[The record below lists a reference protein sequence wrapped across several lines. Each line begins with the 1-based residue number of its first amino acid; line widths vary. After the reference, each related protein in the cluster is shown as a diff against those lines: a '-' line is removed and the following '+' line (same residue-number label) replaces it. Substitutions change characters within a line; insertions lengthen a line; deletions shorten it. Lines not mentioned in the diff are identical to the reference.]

1 MTKNNDEYHQIE
13 FNIAKDDLAETEK
26 ILESYQPL
34 SISMQG
40 FGEEKI
46 YEPLP
51 GEMPIWEKIRV
62 KAMYQNIKNL
72 SDLENEIINKTN
84 IKILNNKVIKA
95 IGKKDWQEE
104 WIQSSKPMRFG
115 EKLWIYPDHLIDDL
129 EGKVCV
135 NLNPGL
141 AFGTGSHPT
150 TRLCLEWLEKSNLDQ
165 KSLLDYGCGSG
176 ILGISAIKLG
186 AKSVTAID
194 LDPQAVIASKS
205 NAEKNHVHQEIE
217 ITDNNKTIEKNFNI
231 IVANI
236 LAKPL
241 IELAPYFYKKLNK
254 EGAICL
260 SGILEG
266 QINIIKD
273 AYLKYFNLSEIKI
286 KDGWVMMSGIKL

>member
-84 IKILNNKVIKA
+84 IKILDNKVIKA
-95 IGKKDWQEE
+95 IGEKDWQEE

-115 EKLWIYPDHLIDDL
+115 EKLWIYPDHLIDNL

-150 TRLCLEWLEKSNLDQ
+150 TRLCLEWLEKINLDQ
-165 KSLLDYGCGSG
+165 KSVLDYGCGSG

-194 LDPQAVIASKS
+194 LDPQAVIASKN
-205 NAEKNHVHQEIE
+205 NAEKNHVQQEIK
-217 ITDNNKTIEKNFNI
+217 ITDNNKKIEKNFNI

-241 IELAPYFYKKLNK
+241 IELAPYFYEKLNK
-254 EGAICL
+254 DGAICL

-273 AYLKYFNLSEIKI
+273 TYLKYFNLSGIKI

>member
-1 MTKNNDEYHQIE
+1 MTKNNDGYHQIE
-13 FNIAKDDLAETEK
+13 FNIAKDDLTETEK

-34 SISMQG
+34 SISIQG

-62 KAMYQNIKNL
+62 KAMYQNTKNL
-72 SDLENEIINKTN
+72 SELENEIINKTN
-84 IKILNNKVIKA
+84 IKIFNNKVIKA
-95 IGKKDWQEE
+95 IGEKDWQEE
-104 WIQSSKPMRFG
+104 WVQSSKPMRFG
-115 EKLWIYPDHLIDDL
+115 EKLWIYPDHLIDNL

-165 KSLLDYGCGSG
+165 KSVLDYGCGSG

-194 LDPQAVIASKS
+194 LDPQAVIASKN
-205 NAEKNHVHQEIE
+205 NAEKNHVQQEIK
-217 ITDNNKTIEKNFNI
+217 ITDNNKKIEKNFNI

-241 IELAPYFYKKLNK
+241 IELAPYFYKKLNQD
-254 EGAICL
+254 GVICL

>member
-13 FNIAKDDLAETEK
+13 FNIAKDDLTETEK

-34 SISMQG
+34 SISIQG

-72 SDLENEIINKTN
+72 SELENEIINKTN
-84 IKILNNKVIKA
+84 IKIFNNKVIKT
-95 IGKKDWQEE
+95 IGEKDWQEE
-104 WIQSSKPMRFG
+104 WVQSSKPMRFG
-115 EKLWIYPDHLIDDL
+115 EKLWIYPDHLIDNL

-165 KSLLDYGCGSG
+165 KSVLDYGCGSG

-194 LDPQAVIASKS
+194 LDPQAVIASKN
-205 NAEKNHVHQEIE
+205 NAEKNHVQQEIE

-241 IELAPYFYKKLNK
+241 IELAPYFYKKLNQD
-254 EGAICL
+254 GVICL

>member
-26 ILESYQPL
+26 ILESYQPI

-84 IKILNNKVIKA
+84 IKTLNNKVIRA
-95 IGKKDWQEE
+95 IGEKDWQEE
-104 WIQSSKPMRFG
+104 WVQSSKPMRFG
-115 EKLWIYPDHLIDDL
+115 EKLWIYPDHLIDNL

-165 KSLLDYGCGSG
+165 KSVLDYGCGSG

-194 LDPQAVIASKS
+194 LDPQAVIASKN
-205 NAEKNHVHQEIE
+205 NAEKNHVQQEIK
-217 ITDNNKTIEKNFNI
+217 ITDNNKKIEKNFNI

-241 IELAPYFYKKLNK
+241 IELAPYFYKKLNQD
-254 EGAICL
+254 GVICL

-273 AYLKYFNLSEIKI
+273 AYIKYFNLSEIKI
-286 KDGWVMMSGIKL
+286 KDGWVLMSGIKL

>member
-1 MTKNNDEYHQIE
+1 M
-13 FNIAKDDLAETEK
+13 
-26 ILESYQPL
+26 
-34 SISMQG
+34 
-40 FGEEKI
+40 
-46 YEPLP
+46 
-51 GEMPIWEKIRV
+51 
-62 KAMYQNIKNL
+62 
-72 SDLENEIINKTN
+72 
-84 IKILNNKVIKA
+84 
-95 IGKKDWQEE
+95 
-104 WIQSSKPMRFG
+104 
-115 EKLWIYPDHLIDDL
+115 
-129 EGKVCV
+129 
-135 NLNPGL
+135 
-141 AFGTGSHPT
+141 
-150 TRLCLEWLEKSNLDQ
+150 
-165 KSLLDYGCGSG
+165 
-176 ILGISAIKLG
+176 GISAIKLG

-194 LDPQAVIASKS
+194 LDPQAVIASKN
-205 NAEKNHVHQEIE
+205 NAEKNHVQQEIE

>member
-95 IGKKDWQEE
+95 IGGKDWQEE
-104 WIQSSKPMRFG
+104 WVQSSKPMRFG
-115 EKLWIYPDHLIDDL
+115 EKLWIYPDHLIDNL

-165 KSLLDYGCGSG
+165 KSVLDYGCGSG

-194 LDPQAVIASKS
+194 LDPQAVIASKN
-205 NAEKNHVHQEIE
+205 NAEKNHVQQEIE
-217 ITDNNKTIEKNFNI
+217 ITDNNKKIEKNFNI

>member
-13 FNIAKDDLAETEK
+13 FNIAKDDLTETEK

-34 SISMQG
+34 SISIQG
-40 FGEEKI
+40 FCEEKI

-62 KAMYQNIKNL
+62 KAMYQNTKNL
-72 SDLENEIINKTN
+72 SELENEIINKTN
-84 IKILNNKVIKA
+84 IKIFNNKVIKT
-95 IGKKDWQEE
+95 IGEKDWQEE
-104 WIQSSKPMRFG
+104 WVQSSKPMRFG
-115 EKLWIYPDHLIDDL
+115 EKLWIYPDHLIDNL

-165 KSLLDYGCGSG
+165 KSVLDYGCGSG

-194 LDPQAVIASKS
+194 LDPQAVIASKN
-205 NAEKNHVHQEIE
+205 NAEKNHVQQEIK
-217 ITDNNKTIEKNFNI
+217 ITDNNKKIEKNFNI

-241 IELAPYFYKKLNK
+241 IELAPYFYKKLNQD
-254 EGAICL
+254 GVICL

-273 AYLKYFNLSEIKI
+273 AYLRYFNLSEIKI